1 VSTESLAAGS
11 GVPAP
16 DPAAGT
22 PTSADADA
30 DLGGEVRLGSAL
42 FTLVEP
48 HRGHE
53 VAYNRWYERDHF
65 YAGCM
70 IGPWY
75 FAGRRWVCTRDLKDV
90 RIGGRDAPPLFG
102 DDRLGSYLALYWTLK
117 GRFRENADWS
127 TRQVHWLHDHGRMFP
142 ERDHVHTLLYIHKG
156 AESRDPDGVP
166 AELALDH
173 PFRGL
178 AAVMV
183 ETQGDEDGARPPRPE
198 LSPDSPVAL
207 VLSFRG
213 VPLPPGAPVT
223 QPGTDGVERRELQ
236 LWFADAEP
244 TGAGA
249 TGGTGQAGAARA
261 TGGPGTGQAGATD
274 GSGQTSGPGGGQT
287 GATDGSGQT
296 GGPGGGRT
304 GGPGGWWPEVL
315 GYADRVAAS
324 GAGVVRWASPF
335 IPTVPGTDLYTDLLW

>member
-1 VSTESLAAGS
+1 VSAVTERE
-11 GVPAP
+11 
-16 DPAAGT
+16 
-22 PTSADADA
+22 ADW
-30 DLGGEVRLGSAL
+30 DLGGEIRLGSAL

-75 FAGRRWVCTRDLKDV
+75 FAGRRWVCTRDLKDL
-90 RIGGRDAPPLFG
+90 RLGAPADGEPLFG

-117 GRFRENADWS
+117 GRFRDNTDWS
-127 TRQVHWLHDHGRMFP
+127 TRQVHWLHDNGRMFP
-142 ERDHVHTLLYIHKG
+142 ERDHIHTLLYLYNG
-156 AESRDPDGVP
+156 AEARDADGVP

-178 AAVMV
+178 AALVV
-183 ETQGDEDGARPPRPE
+183 ERSGSGDDAPAPSRPE
-198 LSPDSPVAL
+198 LPGDGAVAL
-207 VLSFRG
+207 ALSFRG

-244 TGAGA
+244 A
-249 TGGTGQAGAARA
+249 
-261 TGGPGTGQAGATD
+261 D
-274 GSGQTSGPGGGQT
+274 
-287 GATDGSGQT
+287 
-296 GGPGGGRT
+296 
-304 GGPGGWWPEVL
+304 WWPAV
-315 GYADRVAAS
+315 GDYADRVAGS
-324 GAGVVRWASPF
+324 GAGTVRWASPF
-335 IPTVPGTDLYTDLLW
+335 IPTVPGTDRYTDQLW